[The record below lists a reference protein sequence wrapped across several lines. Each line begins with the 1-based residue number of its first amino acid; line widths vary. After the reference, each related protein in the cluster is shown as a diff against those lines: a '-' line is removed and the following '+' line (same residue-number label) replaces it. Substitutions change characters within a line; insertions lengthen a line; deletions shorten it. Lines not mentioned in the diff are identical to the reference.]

1 MKPGSE
7 MANNIR
13 RTLFPRRRPFPIT
26 GCNYQTFSLDRYRGG
41 PTGSSQPSFFN
52 ISREYFRH
60 EARRHF
66 LSEIAFFLI
75 LAAIL
80 AITFVSGAR
89 AIIHFLSLPEA

>member
-7 MANNIR
+7 MANDIR
-13 RTLFPRRRPFPIT
+13 RTLFPRRRPFPISL
-26 GCNYQTFSLDRYRGG
+26 CNYQTFSLDHYRGG
-41 PTGSSQPSFFN
+41 PTGSSQPSFLN
-52 ISREYFRH
+52 ISREYFRR

-80 AITFVSGAR
+80 AIAFVSGAR
-89 AIIHFLSLPEA
+89 AIIHFLNLPEA